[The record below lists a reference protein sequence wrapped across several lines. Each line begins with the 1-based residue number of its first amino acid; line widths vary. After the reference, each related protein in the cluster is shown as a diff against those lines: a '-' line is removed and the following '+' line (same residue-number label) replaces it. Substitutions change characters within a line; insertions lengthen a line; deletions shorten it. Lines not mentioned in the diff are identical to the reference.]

1 VLLFPD
7 IHAGNLVYKAM
18 VHMADCINGNV
29 ITGTKAPVILTSRS
43 DSFEVKVN
51 SLALGALVAEYKKNN
66 Q

>member
-1 VLLFPD
+1 
-7 IHAGNLVYKAM
+7 
-18 VHMADCINGNV
+18 MADEINGNI